1 MPCVDRK
8 DTTVKALRR
17 NGFAVLQSYVQEK
30 YPPLN
35 LILFTIS
42 KPILFHEFYSKPLAF
57 GCKHD
62 RFFLP
67 SPQISPCASNLSRTE
82 KSYPFQQRIIS
93 LVRFSAKSYCSAFL
107 PRSQVHQQK
116 CQFLNLLWHM
126 YNILTLGFETA
137 KRWNY
142 IAEIPNTK
150 GPSEHCKRRKAW
162 SAEYIS
168 KILDQIQEDPIL
180 HLSLHLAFVCSLRA
194 GEIVAI
200 DIHSINL
207 DDGSMWISQILERVS
222 DEALKNLSREKIAK
236 VFPKQFSN
244 AKSRLVLKIPKTEG
258 SLRKQYLTQAHWFK
272 KSKSMLLEVRL
283 KKRKTLKPLA

>member
-1 MPCVDRK
+1 
-8 DTTVKALRR
+8 
-17 NGFAVLQSYVQEK
+17 
-30 YPPLN
+30 
-35 LILFTIS
+35 
-42 KPILFHEFYSKPLAF
+42 
-57 GCKHD
+57 
-62 RFFLP
+62 
-67 SPQISPCASNLSRTE
+67 
-82 KSYPFQQRIIS
+82 
-93 LVRFSAKSYCSAFL
+93 
-107 PRSQVHQQK
+107 
-116 CQFLNLLWHM
+116 M

-150 GPSEHCKRRKAW
+150 GPSEHYKRRKAW

-222 DEALKNLSREKIAK
+222 D
-236 VFPKQFSN
+236 
-244 AKSRLVLKIPKTEG
+244 
-258 SLRKQYLTQAHWFK
+258 
-272 KSKSMLLEVRL
+272 
-283 KKRKTLKPLA
+283 

>member
-1 MPCVDRK
+1 
-8 DTTVKALRR
+8 
-17 NGFAVLQSYVQEK
+17 
-30 YPPLN
+30 
-35 LILFTIS
+35 
-42 KPILFHEFYSKPLAF
+42 
-57 GCKHD
+57 
-62 RFFLP
+62 
-67 SPQISPCASNLSRTE
+67 
-82 KSYPFQQRIIS
+82 
-93 LVRFSAKSYCSAFL
+93 
-107 PRSQVHQQK
+107 
-116 CQFLNLLWHM
+116 M

-150 GPSEHCKRRKAW
+150 GPSEHYKRRKAW

-207 DDGSMWISQILERVS
+207 DDGSMWIFQILERVS
-222 DEALKNLSREKIAK
+222 DEALKNFSREKIAK

-244 AKSRLVLKIPKTEG
+244 AKSRLVLKFSKTEG